1 MKSYKVEADNYEVEV
16 TKDLRGI
23 KMNNVEELI
32 NSKSSVYAREI
43 WNAAIEKAA
52 QCCNDL
58 DIKHDSVARRLNNE
72 IRKLKV

>member
-1 MKSYKVEADNYEVEV
+1 MSDEDRSKFKDDMLKHKLDN
-16 TKDLRGI
+16 
-23 KMNNVEELI
+23 NQF
-32 NSKSSVYAREI
+32 AREI